1 MSKWKQSTI
10 HQNIEEAGLDNASSS
25 TPARQSYWLIRLV
38 LWIFWRAKAI
48 YHVAKR
54 EWHRGDGTH
63 RTFDHCLKYWW
74 CLQYAEDQFN
84 GENQSNNTVNEP
96 TNKNVERF
104 LEKYSQGSGEQ
115 NAAFYKLFR
124 KAANE
129 YSGLNGRRFTEI
141 EKEIKRLR
149 TALAVINTWASA
161 DSCNFQGRARAMS
174 DIAKRSQVAL
184 GHHKP
189 AEVPEC
195 NGGSFSL

>member
-1 MSKWKQSTI
+1 MKDEEKETIINVLKAEIAKIEYAIHHCRVNKLTELTGQVEELKEVNDALLAIQSTMNNWNQSII
-10 HQNIEEAGLDNASSS
+10 HQDIEAAGLDNASTS
-25 TPARQSYWLIRLV
+25 
-38 LWIFWRAKAI
+38 
-48 YHVAKR
+48 
-54 EWHRGDGTH
+54 
-63 RTFDHCLKYWW
+63 
-74 CLQYAEDQFN
+74 
-84 GENQSNNTVNEP
+84 
-96 TNKNVERF
+96 KNVERF
-104 LEKYSQGSGEQ
+104 LEKYSQGSKEQ